1 MTSSNRGAFFGK
13 SGLVETFMHHSVH
26 GISTEI
32 TFYIIKR
39 TRSLR
44 ELATVRLL
52 KSGKKDD
59 DDDYARSMCKTTPS

>member
-1 MTSSNRGAFFGK
+1 MGLFGK
-13 SGLVETFMHHSVH
+13 PGLVETFMHHLVQ
-26 GISTEI
+26 GIPTET

-39 TRSLR
+39 TRSWS

-52 KSGKKDD
+52 KSGKKED